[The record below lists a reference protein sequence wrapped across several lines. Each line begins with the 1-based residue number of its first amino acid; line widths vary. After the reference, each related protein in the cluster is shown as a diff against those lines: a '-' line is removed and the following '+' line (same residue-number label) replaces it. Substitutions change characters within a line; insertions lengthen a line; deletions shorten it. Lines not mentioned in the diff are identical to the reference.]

1 MKTAIILLLALCTLG
16 SIQSSF
22 LRNTPPQTLTV
33 IQCTQQL
40 PFDDQD
46 HSHGFIPLLGSEN
59 GSKSAYNTTVFL
71 CHNNFTSL
79 SVTWNVDGITMG
91 SSYSACNSPLELQD
105 VVEIYLGLP

>member
-1 MKTAIILLLALCTLG
+1 MKTSIILLLTLCTLG
-16 SIQSSF
+16 SIQCSF

-33 IQCTQQL
+33 AQCTQI
-40 PFDDQD
+40 PFTDQD

-79 SVTWNVDGITMG
+79 SVTWNVDGNSMG
-91 SSYSACNSPLELQD
+91 SDFNTCNSPLELQD